1 MNSEDSE
8 PLPEAELL
16 TFAPLSP
23 AEPALVAAVEALLFA
38 SGEPVGTRELA
49 AVLDVGRE
57 EVRAAIAAL
66 QDRHRGEA
74 SGLRV
79 VRVAGAWQLRTAVP
93 FAGVVMALRGGK
105 PAKLSRAALEV
116 LAVVAY
122 EQPVTKHEI
131 EGLRGV
137 DSGGVLRTLLDRD
150 LVRIAGRRDEPGRPL
165 EYATTRA
172 FLEMFSLRGLDDLP
186 SLRERAELATEP
198 ASDGTP
204 VRGPRAERDLDPA
217 LDDVACAVEAEE

>member
-1 MNSEDSE
+1 MSSDAPLAGPSTPA
-8 PLPEAELL
+8 PLP
-16 TFAPLSP
+16 PV
-23 AEPALVAAVEALLFA
+23 EPALVAAVEALLFA

-49 AVLDVGRE
+49 SVLGVGHE

-66 QDRHRGEA
+66 QDRHRGEGA
-74 SGLRV
+74 GLRV
-79 VRVAGAWQLRTAVP
+79 VRVAGAWQLRTALP
-93 FAGVVMALRGGK
+93 FAGVVLALRGGK

-116 LAVVAY
+116 LAVIAY

-131 EGLRGV
+131 ESLRGV

-172 FLEMFSLRGLDDLP
+172 FLEMFSLRSLEDLP

-198 ASDGTP
+198 ASVGTP
-204 VRGPRAERDLDPA
+204 VRAGAPPAERALDPA
-217 LDDVACAVEAEE
+217 LDDVGFDLGAEE